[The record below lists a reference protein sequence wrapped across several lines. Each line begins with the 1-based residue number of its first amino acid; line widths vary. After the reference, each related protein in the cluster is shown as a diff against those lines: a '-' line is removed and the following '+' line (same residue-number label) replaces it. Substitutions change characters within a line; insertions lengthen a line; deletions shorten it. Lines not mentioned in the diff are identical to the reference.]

1 MEKEDNRKY
10 YKVLPD
16 NLEEYTIVDENNVL
30 IVTELEHK
38 IHAEVICEELNN
50 LRNDVEYWKSVALRK
65 QKFIDTLFNYIMKL
79 KKDNPNMKDER
90 ADKILKEYEDMKL

>member
-1 MEKEDNRKY
+1 MTKKY

-50 LRNDVEYWKSVALRK
+50 LRNDVEYWKSVALRE
-65 QKFIDTLFNYIMKL
+65 QELTSNSLNHTCPHYQS
-79 KKDNPNMKDER
+79 KKE
-90 ADKILKEYEDMKL
+90 E